1 MKVVI
6 DIKKSS
12 PTGFIDVY
20 EEGDEWVKIK
30 GCEECPKEQ
39 RIKCCGQC
47 PCIMPDGGCYW
58 QEAPEHQNAPR
69 KSLYCMITPL
79 LTKHNSRCCLE
90 YKCVKGSNIGK
101 IRRVKDKLNVF
112 VEIS

>member
-6 DIKKSS
+6 DIKGQT
-12 PTGFIDVY
+12 PVGFIDVY

-39 RIKCCGQC
+39 RIKCCGNC
-47 PCIMPDGGCYW
+47 PCITPNGGCYW
-58 QEAPEHQNAPR
+58 QESPEHQKAPR
-69 KSLYCMITPL
+69 KSLYCMITPAID
-79 LTKHNSRCCLE
+79 KFNSNCCLE
-90 YKCVKGSNIGK
+90 YRSVKGSKIGK

-112 VEIS
+112 QNS